1 MCAGAT
7 NSVMLISVHGDPL
20 IPLGSIQAGGQ
31 NVYVRE
37 VAQALDETGWRV
49 DVFTHHANPSQPAES
64 RLGQRSRVVRLCA
77 GRPRFTPKQ
86 ELFPLLPRFRDQ
98 VIEWAAM
105 RSRVYTAIHS
115 NYWLS
120 GWVGMQLKRHWGIP
134 QFHTFHSLGKI
145 RAASVIA
152 QGLSMNTRFQIEQ
165 DIITTCDKVLA
176 TNPVEQELLNKHYQ
190 VPDGKIRVV
199 LCGVNRQVF
208 YPRNRLETRQALGL
222 VSIRPIMF
230 VGRFE
235 FNKGLTVL
243 LEAMARLLKHRQHL
257 GKSVQLLVAG
267 GQIPDQCIE
276 PREQRELKRLV
287 GVLGLDR
294 HVKFLGPLSHPELA
308 RYFAAAEVT
317 VVPSYYE
324 TFGLVA
330 LEAIACGSP
339 VIASDVGGLSYTVS
353 DGETGLLVPPGDI
366 EALERALAC
375 VLENSVLLNHMR
387 MRASQ
392 GLSSSFTW
400 PEIARQL
407 GEMYRFANLEE
418 EASAYESGSALVAC
432 Q

>member
-1 MCAGAT
+1 
-7 NSVMLISVHGDPL
+7 
-20 IPLGSIQAGGQ
+20 
-31 NVYVRE
+31 
-37 VAQALDETGWRV
+37 
-49 DVFTHHANPSQPAES
+49 
-64 RLGQRSRVVRLCA
+64 
-77 GRPRFTPKQ
+77 
-86 ELFPLLPRFRDQ
+86 
-98 VIEWAAM
+98 
-105 RSRVYTAIHS
+105 
-115 NYWLS
+115 
-120 GWVGMQLKRHWGIP
+120 
-134 QFHTFHSLGKI
+134 
-145 RAASVIA
+145 
-152 QGLSMNTRFQIEQ
+152 
-165 DIITTCDKVLA
+165 
-176 TNPVEQELLNKHYQ
+176 
-190 VPDGKIRVV
+190 
-199 LCGVNRQVF
+199 
-208 YPRNRLETRQALGL
+208 
-222 VSIRPIMF
+222 MF

-243 LEAMARLLKHRQHL
+243 LEAMARLLKHRPHL
-257 GKSVQLLVAG
+257 GKSVQLLVVG
-267 GQIPDQCIE
+267 GQNPDQCIE

-366 EALERALAC
+366 EALERALARI
-375 VLENSVLLNHMR
+375 LENGVLLNHMR

-407 GEMYRFANLEE
+407 GKMYTSANLGE
-418 EASAYESGSALVAC
+418 EASAYESRAALVAC